1 MRHVFSLQS
10 LPVSR
15 WRNGGGETREIIRF
29 PPDAADFAWRASIA
43 TIACDGPFS
52 TFNGVDRTIT
62 LLNGS
67 PVLLHGATCEHRL
80 LPEVPWAFAGEWAL
94 EASLQVNEPSQD
106 FNVMTRRGEWRAQAH
121 VVTEAVVS
129 EHGVAW
135 VLAGKWHIAGET
147 RLDAQQGAWWVDH
160 TTLLQPDSSDA
171 RLLFVRLTRVL

>member
-1 MRHVFSLQS
+1 MRTLFSLES

-15 WRNGGGETREIIRF
+15 WRNGGGETREIISF

-52 TFNGVDRTIT
+52 TFNGIDRTIT

-67 PVLLHGATCEHRL
+67 PVQLRGPAGEHCL
-80 LPEVPWAFAGEWAL
+80 LPEVPWSFAGEWAL
-94 EASLQVNEPSQD
+94 EASLQGKEASQD
-106 FNVMTRRGEWRAQAH
+106 FNVMTRRGEWRAQAD
-121 VVTEAVVS
+121 VVTQAVCS

-135 VLAGKWHIAGET
+135 VLAGEWRIADDT
-147 RLDAQQGAWWVDH
+147 RLDAQHGAWWVDH
-160 TTLLQPDSSDA
+160 TTLLTPDSPEA

>member
-1 MRHVFSLQS
+1 MRRVFSLQS

-80 LPEVPWAFAGEWAL
+80 LPEAPGL
-94 EASLQVNEPSQD
+94 SRVNG
-106 FNVMTRRGEWRAQAH
+106 RWRPVCKA
-121 VVTEAVVS
+121 TS
-129 EHGVAW
+129 
-135 VLAGKWHIAGET
+135 
-147 RLDAQQGAWWVDH
+147 R
-160 TTLLQPDSSDA
+160 
-171 RLLFVRLTRVL
+171 VRILT